1 MSGILAGPNPLSKLI
16 MGNVLGV
23 EISNPSWRSMG
34 CCLWP
39 CSWSVLFLLESK
51 CAFKVRQ
58 KQEQHLHS
66 QGSYLLSKVHR
77 QNDLNLKAHGATRHP
92 CHDTWYL
99 LSAFVGF
106 YTVSTQWSCKKKR
119 TELQIRHSNREWS
132 PNPGLME
139 RHHLY
144 RALRMQFGKE
154 RELSQMSHFKL

>member
-1 MSGILAGPNPLSKLI
+1 MFWELKLVIRAGEVWAVAYDLVLEVFCFCWSQNVLSK
-16 MGNVLGV
+16 
-23 EISNPSWRSMG
+23 SDK
-34 CCLWP
+34 
-39 CSWSVLFLLESK
+39 SK
-51 CAFKVRQ
+51 NN
-58 KQEQHLHS
+58 LHS

-77 QNDLNLKAHGATRHP
+77 QTDLNLKAHGATRHP

-119 TELQIRHSNREWS
+119 TELQIRHSNQEWS